1 MDQGIQIEAQTTEE
15 VSTSTAAAAAAT
27 TTTTSNEVSGST
39 QGVKAK
45 EGMCMLMGT
54 VLTGIEFIA
63 MEEAKIKFPDAVLPE
78 NQLKGKV
85 RLPNQHLPT
94 PGHSQF
100 RGGHCCFGWCTF
112 SCIGYWIWVWICVDQ
127 ERSASGSWSGS
138 IWIYMDLDLDLDV
151 DRILFMWS
159 Y

>member
-1 MDQGIQIEAQTTEE
+1 MGWSGQFSFKKTKTKMDQGIQIEAQTTEE

-85 RLPNQHLPT
+85 RLPQPT
-94 PGHSQF
+94 PPNTRPF
-100 RGGHCCFGWCTF
+100 P
-112 SCIGYWIWVWICVDQ
+112 V
-127 ERSASGSWSGS
+127 
-138 IWIYMDLDLDLDV
+138 
-151 DRILFMWS
+151 
-159 Y
+159 